1 MEKVLHGQGTG
12 RLTTQGE
19 AGGTGQT
26 EHLAAAEID
35 GESHGQ
41 HSGSV
46 STADGRNGTPRSP
59 EGGPAVTGR

>member
-1 MEKVLHGQGTG
+1 MEEVLHGQGAG
-12 RLTTQGE
+12 RLTAQGE

-26 EHLAAAEID
+26 GYLTAAEID

-46 STADGRNGTPRSP
+46 STADGRQGKRPSPR
-59 EGGPAVTGR
+59 GGLLVTGR